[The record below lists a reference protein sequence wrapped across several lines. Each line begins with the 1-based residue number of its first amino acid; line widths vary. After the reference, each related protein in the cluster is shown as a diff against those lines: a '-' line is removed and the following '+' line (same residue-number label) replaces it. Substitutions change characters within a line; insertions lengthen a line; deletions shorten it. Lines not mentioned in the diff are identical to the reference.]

1 MLPVTMAPCSTSQH
15 GIKSTV
21 ASGKLLDTKQKQ
33 ISQGIL
39 FFIETK
45 PNRFAF
51 IILIFQ
57 GKLLYVFLP
66 N

>member
-1 MLPVTMAPCSTSQH
+1 MLPVTMAPCMTSQQ

-39 FFIETK
+39 YFNETESNK
-45 PNRFAF
+45 FAF
-51 IILIFQ
+51 I
-57 GKLLYVFLP
+57 LLMF
-66 N
+66 